1 MIFIGT
7 LIGFLRGIW
16 KGLKDPEFRSLFYLV
31 LILLVCATFFYM
43 KVEKW
48 SLLDAIFFS
57 VITLTTISFG
67 DPHPVTPLGKIFTLI
82 YVILGISI
90 FLGFIQKIAHG
101 ITPEPKEKEK

>member
-31 LILLVCATFFYM
+31 LILLVCATLFYM

-67 DPHPVTPLGKIFTLI
+67 DPHPVTPVGKIFTLI

-101 ITPEPKEKEK
+101 ISPEPKVKEK

>member
-7 LIGFLRGIW
+7 LIGFVRGIW

-31 LILLVCATFFYM
+31 LILLLCGTLFYM

-48 SLLDAIFFS
+48 VLLDALYFC
-57 VITLTTISFG
+57 VTTLTTIGFG
-67 DPHPVTPLGKIFTLI
+67 EPAPVTPIGKIFTMV

-90 FLGFIQKIAHG
+90 LLGFIEKVARG
-101 ITPEPKEKEK
+101 ITPHKEENLE